1 MAGTLKVGGNIIA
14 THTGVEGAGE
24 VSLTNVSL
32 GGGAFMF
39 RNKIINAYKS
49 KR

>member
-1 MAGTLKVGGNIIA
+1 MAGSITLGGNIIA
-14 THTGVEGAGE
+14 THTGIEGAGE

-39 RNKIINAYKS
+39 RNKIICKI
-49 KR
+49 